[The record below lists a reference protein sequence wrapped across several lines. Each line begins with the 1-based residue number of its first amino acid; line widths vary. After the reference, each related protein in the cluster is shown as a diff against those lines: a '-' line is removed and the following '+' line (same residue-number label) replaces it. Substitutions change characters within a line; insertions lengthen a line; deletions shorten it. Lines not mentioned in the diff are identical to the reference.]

1 MCGFEGTYLFG
12 PVAQLVRAPPCHG
25 GGRGF
30 ESHPGRFRK
39 ELKFN
44 KYIWDLSSAG
54 RASAL
59 QAEGHRFKSCRS
71 HLCRRGGTGRR
82 TGLKILRDLYS
93 RIGSIPIA
101 GIMRK
106 QIRHRFFE
114 VYAFFVI

>member
-1 MCGFEGTYLFG
+1 MGHHFSWRHDQVAKVEDCNSFIPSSNLGVASKQHSK
-12 PVAQLVRAPPCHG
+12 VAQWWSTRLLTDRLRVRVPPL
-25 GGRGF
+25 
-30 ESHPGRFRK
+30 EP
-39 ELKFN
+39 
-44 KYIWDLSSAG
+44 
-54 RASAL
+54 
-59 QAEGHRFKSCRS
+59 SCRS
-71 HLCRRGGTGRR
+71 GGTGRR

>member
-1 MCGFEGTYLFG
+1 MRKNLTEIVFILDRSGSMSGLEQDTIGGFNSMIN
-12 PVAQLVRAPPCHG
+12 QQ
-25 GGRGF
+25 
-30 ESHPGRFRK
+30 K
-39 ELKFN
+39 N
-44 KYIWDLSSAG
+44 
-54 RASAL
+54 
-59 QAEGHRFKSCRS
+59 AEGHRFKSCRS